1 MPEFSITAID
11 PTSPTPPFEQ
21 LRARIFAAVRTG
33 ELSPG
38 DKLPTV
44 RRLAADLG
52 LAANTVARAYRELEQ
67 DEVIE
72 TRGRNGS
79 FVSATG
85 DVTERHLQV
94 AARAFADRA
103 AQLGVAPEDARRVV
117 SAALGIR

>member
-1 MPEFSITAID
+1 MLVID
-11 PTSPTPPFEQ
+11 PQSSTPPFEQ
-21 LRARIFAAVRTG
+21 LRAQVIAAVRAG
-33 ELSPG
+33 EMVAG

-44 RRLAADLG
+44 RGLAADLG

-67 DEVIE
+67 DQVIE

-85 DVTERHLQV
+85 DATERHLQV
-94 AARAFADRA
+94 AARGFADRA
-103 AQLGVAPEDARRVV
+103 VQLGVAPDEALRVV